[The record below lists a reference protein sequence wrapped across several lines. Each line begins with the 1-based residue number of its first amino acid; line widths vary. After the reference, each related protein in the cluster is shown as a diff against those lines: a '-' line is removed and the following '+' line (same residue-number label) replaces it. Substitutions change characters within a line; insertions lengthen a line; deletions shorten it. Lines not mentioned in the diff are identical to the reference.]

1 MTTEEIYNEIY
12 ISMQTSKNKGIK
24 MILNNNLESVLF
36 VVVIVSEEEAA
47 LDSDDKGCYIYRTG
61 VYIDEL
67 IKNIIL
73 EKGNR
78 EKIKLRN
85 FFSVSHIKIW
95 GKSPIL

>member
-36 VVVIVSEEEAA
+36 VVVVVSEEEVA

-73 EKGNR
+73 EKGKR